1 MIGGS
6 VLKSYRQRKNA
17 SYSLVGNMKLI
28 VIISIPIIIFN
39 IIVSFVSIRNIRYQN
54 QKNIED
60 IVHMYQKETASK
72 MKSIEHF
79 IQWTVVHEPLIETLE
94 HAANEYE
101 KYIKLTSLRT
111 RVSDTQYVTGTE
123 YTYFLYLNEQDNY
136 YNASDMNLP
145 YAEYLQIRNRITE
158 LVHDGDLSRYNFT
171 WQTLKTNDNT
181 YLYFL
186 INYYNR
192 TFFTI
197 INVMDLLMPL
207 SDMNLGSSGFIE
219 ATDTNNN
226 ILFSSPSKENKHNYS
241 TNALFYNLITFSG
254 QEYALPFNLHLYC
267 DNFSSY
273 GQLLLFQ
280 LFIILFTLGF
290 CIVLST
296 FIIHIYTKLIKPLQT
311 FSDSLATLK
320 DDEEL
325 INLQSANILELEQAN
340 LQFKNLLR
348 EIKRLKIDIYEKELA
363 KRRFEVTFL
372 QNQIRPHF
380 YLNCLTTIGSMAQL
394 GNYKDINSMVVFTSR
409 YLRYLFQTDKELVRI
424 EYELAHIKAYTDIQ
438 ALRFG
443 SIFNYT
449 CNISKENEG
458 ALIPPLLLI
467 TFVENTLKHC
477 RIGEKP
483 LEITLS
489 VNKVIHDDMDY
500 LRIDIVDSGQGFSSE
515 VLNLLSEGKPLNTT
529 TPHIGIT
536 NSIQRLSLL
545 YGTNY
550 KIYFYNEFLGGAHV
564 QLLLPYKLEETIE

>member
-1 MIGGS
+1 M
-6 VLKSYRQRKNA
+6 KSYRKTKNT

-28 VIISIPIIIFN
+28 IIISIPILIFN
-39 IIVSFVSIRNIRYQN
+39 VIVSLTSIRNIKYQN
-54 QKNIED
+54 QKNIEN
-60 IVHMYQKETASK
+60 IVHMYQKETAAK
-72 MKSIEHF
+72 IKSIEHF
-79 IQWTVVHEPLIETLE
+79 IQRTVVHDSLIETLE
-94 HAANEYE
+94 TAETVYE
-101 KYIKLTSLRT
+101 RNLAIASLHT

-123 YTYFLYLNEQDNY
+123 YNYFLYLDQQDTY
-136 YNASDMNLP
+136 YNVSDMIFP
-145 YAEYLQIRNRITE
+145 YAEYLQIKSSITD
-158 LVHDGDLSRYNFT
+158 LVQAGDLSRHNFT
-171 WQTLKTNDNT
+171 WRTLRTNDNT
-181 YLYFL
+181 YLYYL

-197 INVMDLLMPL
+197 INITDLLMPL
-207 SDMNLGSSGFIE
+207 SNVNLGSNGFIE
-219 ATDTNNN
+219 ATDESNN

-241 TNALFYNLITFSG
+241 ANALLYNSMTFSG
-254 QEYALPFNLHLYC
+254 KEYALPFNLHLYC

-290 CIVLST
+290 CILLST
-296 FIIHIYTKLIKPLQT
+296 FIIHVYTKLIKPLQT

-320 DDEEL
+320 GDEEL
-325 INLQSANILELEQAN
+325 INLQSSNILELKQAN

-380 YLNCLTTIGSMAQL
+380 YLNCLTTIESMAQL
-394 GNYKDINSMVVFTSR
+394 GNYKDINSMVMFISR
-409 YLRYLFQTDKELVRI
+409 YLRYLFHADKELVRI

-438 ALRFG
+438 SLRFG
-443 SIFNYT
+443 SVFNYT
-449 CNISKENEG
+449 CNISKENES

-467 TFVENTLKHC
+467 TFIENTLKHC
-477 RIGEKP
+477 RIGDKT
-483 LEITLS
+483 LEISLS
-489 VNKVIHDDMDY
+489 VNKTTLENADY
-500 LRIDIVDSGQGFSSE
+500 LKIDIIDSGQGFSPE
-515 VLNLLSEGKPLNTT
+515 VLETLSQGKPLNTT

-550 KIYFYNEFLGGAHV
+550 KICFYNEISGGAHV
-564 QLLLPYKLEETIE
+564 QLLIPYKLEENIK